1 MVIDFWLKTNYNG
14 NMKVTEITTI
24 TGKTITVSKEQGDI
38 IRQGIFNQ
46 TPFVAIDKANGHIV
60 RTSTIAEVKDVW
72 AKDPNQKV
80 LNTGDPKDNRA
91 STDSDAYKKFQEKKA
106 QLFGK

>member
-1 MVIDFWLKTNYNG
+1 
-14 NMKVTEITTI
+14 MKATEVTTI

-38 IRQGIFNQ
+38 IRQGILKQ
-46 TPFVAIDKANGHIV
+46 TPFVTIDRKSGHII

-72 AKDPNQKV
+72 AKNPNQKV

-91 STDSDAYKKFQEKKA
+91 SLDSDAYQEFRKKKA

>member
-1 MVIDFWLKTNYNG
+1 
-14 NMKVTEITTI
+14 MKATEITTI

-38 IRQGIFNQ
+38 IRQGILSQ
-46 TPFVAIDKANGHIV
+46 TPFVTIDKPNGHII
-60 RTSTIAEVKDVW
+60 RTSTIAEVKDIW

-91 STDSDAYKKFQEKKA
+91 SLDSDAYREFRKKKA

>member
-1 MVIDFWLKTNYNG
+1 MKT
-14 NMKVTEITTI
+14 TEVTTI

-38 IRQGIFNQ
+38 IRQGILKQ
-46 TPFVAIDKANGHIV
+46 TPFVTIDRKSGHII

-91 STDSDAYKKFQEKKA
+91 SLDSDAYQEFQKKKA

>member
-1 MVIDFWLKTNYNG
+1 
-14 NMKVTEITTI
+14 MKATEITTI
-24 TGKTITVSKEQGDI
+24 TGKIITVSKEQGDI
-38 IRQGIFNQ
+38 IRQGILKQ
-46 TPFVAIDKANGHIV
+46 TPFVTIDRESGHII

-80 LNTGDPKDNRA
+80 LNEGDPKDNRA
-91 STDSDAYKKFQEKKA
+91 SADSDAYQEFQKKKA

>member
-1 MVIDFWLKTNYNG
+1 
-14 NMKVTEITTI
+14 MKATEITTI

-38 IRQGIFNQ
+38 IRKGIFNQ

-91 STDSDAYKKFQEKKA
+91 SIHSEVYQEFQKKKA

>member
-1 MVIDFWLKTNYNG
+1 
-14 NMKVTEITTI
+14 MKATEVTTI
-24 TGKTITVSKEQGDI
+24 TGKTMTVSKEQGDI
-38 IRQGIFNQ
+38 IRQGILKQ
-46 TPFVAIDKANGHIV
+46 TPFVTIDRKSGHII

-72 AKDPNQKV
+72 AKNPNQKV

-91 STDSDAYKKFQEKKA
+91 SLDSDAYQEFQKKKA